1 MASFHGTSTVAN
13 DKNESDVLNSQLK
26 QLGRTPGH
34 IVPIVCQKWMTGHA
48 KGASAAFIINGVL
61 QSLRTG
67 LVPGNRN
74 ADNIDKAM
82 EEFDYALY
90 LSKSVQTSGIKA
102 GLLKSFG
109 FGQVGGEL
117 LIVHADYLLATLSR
131 EQLGKYNSK
140 LQQRMPEANRYLQ
153 NVLVGKHPFVQVKS
167 HPPYTAEQEKSIYLN
182 PLARAKYDSASG
194 EYKF

>member
-1 MASFHGTSTVAN
+1 
-13 DKNESDVLNSQLK
+13 
-26 QLGRTPGH
+26 
-34 IVPIVCQKWMTGHA
+34 
-48 KGASAAFIINGVL
+48 
-61 QSLRTG
+61 
-67 LVPGNRN
+67 
-74 ADNIDKAM
+74 
-82 EEFDYALY
+82 EFDYALY